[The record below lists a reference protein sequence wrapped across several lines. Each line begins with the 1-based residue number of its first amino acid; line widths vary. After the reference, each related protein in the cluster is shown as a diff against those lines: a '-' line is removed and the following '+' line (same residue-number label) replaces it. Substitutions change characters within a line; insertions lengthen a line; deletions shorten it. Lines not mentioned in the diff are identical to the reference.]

1 MSDGRLRTYLRQRWL
16 RLALALFLLLWLLP
30 ILALP
35 LTSQLILLMLWQ
47 GVLLGA
53 MAALGIRRLETA
65 WLRERERAAE
75 RQQQFNW
82 LYSRL
87 QPRRPLP
94 AWEGSMAEPSLLVA
108 AVEALLARAN
118 PSVIELGSGF
128 STLVLAYAL
137 EAKGKGRLIAL
148 EDNARFAAITRRL
161 LAEHGLG
168 EYATVMDAPLRLID
182 LDDGSYQWYTLP
194 VKEIEAPVDL
204 VLVDGPAG
212 GLASSIRYPALP
224 ALLEYLAQDAV
235 ILADDTDRFHEHQNV
250 VRWLE
255 EIPQLAIDDDLSASS
270 YSVLRFATK
279 ESDLA

>member
-1 MSDGRLRTYLRQRWL
+1 MRDQQLRTYLRQRWL

-47 GVLLGA
+47 GLLLGA
-53 MAALGIRRLETA
+53 MAALGIRRLENA
-65 WLRERERAAE
+65 WLREQERAAE

-108 AVEALLARAN
+108 AVEAVLARAN

-137 EAKGKGRLIAL
+137 EAKGKGKLMAL

-161 LAEHGLG
+161 LAEHGLE
-168 EYATVMDAPLRLID
+168 EYAAVIDAPLRSID
-182 LDDGSYQWYTLP
+182 LEDGSYRWYTLP
-194 VKEIEAPVDL
+194 EKEIEAPVNL
-204 VLVDGPAG
+204 LLVDGPAG
-212 GLASSIRYPALP
+212 GLAASIRYPAVP
-224 ALLEYLAQDAV
+224 ALLEYLAQDAI
-235 ILADDTDRFHEHQNV
+235 ILADDTDRLHEQQNV
-250 VRWLE
+250 GRWLE
-255 EIPQLAIDDDLSASS
+255 EYPQLAIDDELSASS
-270 YSVLRFATK
+270 YTVLRFAK
-279 ESDLA
+279 EKSDLA